1 MPESKDY
8 SYSQAIVENN
18 KKNFEQQEV
27 DTLKTS
33 VLAELNSL
41 EGAIWKKPEWRGWD
55 KTKLDEAKKYL
66 GNDFYKIDTKNN
78 KVTFNLNNV
87 LSYLNVIS
95 SRLSKKGIRYN
106 EQKDE
111 KIFGG
116 TVLAIQIALEA
127 LASDPKNPKIYDV
140 GSIDG
145 KLSPETEAAIRKFQ
159 GDKSLKWVDWKPW
172 YQTVKAVVSA
182 LESLKRNKKQ
192 YTEVRNTVRDA
203 IWTNVLWILN
213 PNLTAD
219 QITDYLLKWKL
230 WKPETPE
237 EKKLEEII
245 NRLSDSIK
253 SPLVN
258 GKFKEMIKEIKET
271 GKLNVLNEDPAYKNT
286 KYDDYI
292 VQFAKKYSDNHKV
305 DPALI
310 KLIMKQESRFNPRV
324 TWPAPTRAKWLMQLA
339 PITIAQL
346 RKDWMQITNREAYVP
361 SKNIEGGV
369 KIFSSNLDLYDWN
382 IKFAVAAYNAG
393 TGRMRRIIEKVV
405 KQYKVTKEELL
416 KNYDLFDKYIKPRL
430 PKQTRAYVNKI
441 VWKYETLSA

>member
-1 MPESKDY
+1 MPESNDY

-18 KKNFEQQEV
+18 KKNFEQQDV
-27 DTLKTS
+27 DSLKTS

-41 EGAIWKKPEWRGWD
+41 ESAIWKKPEWRGWD
-55 KTKLDEAKKYL
+55 KAKLDEAKKYL

-87 LSYLNVIS
+87 LSYLNVIAN
-95 SRLSKKGIRYN
+95 RLSKKGIRYVD
-106 EQKDE
+106 QKDE

-116 TVLAIQIALEA
+116 TVLAIQIALES
-127 LASDPKNPKIYDV
+127 LASDPRNPKTYDV
-140 GSIDG
+140 GPIDG

-159 GDKSLKWVDWKPW
+159 WDKGLRWVDWKPW
-172 YQTVKAVVSA
+172 GETVKTIVRA
-182 LESLKRNKKQ
+182 LETLKRNKAEYSK
-192 YTEVRNTVRDA
+192 VRGVVKDA
-203 IWTNVLWILN
+203 IWTNGIWILD
-213 PNLTAD
+213 PNLKAN

-230 WKPETPE
+230 WRPETPE
-237 EKKLEEII
+237 EKELENLI
-245 NRLSDSIK
+245 NRLSDEIK
-253 SPLVN
+253 SPFN
-258 GKFKEMIKEIKET
+258 GKFRELLKQIKEN
-271 GKLNVLNEDPAYKNT
+271 GKLNTLNEDPEFKNT
-286 KYDDYI
+286 NFDNYI
-292 VQFAKKYSDNHKV
+292 VQFSKKYSDNHKV

-346 RKDWMQITNREAYVP
+346 RKDWMQITNKDAYTP

-393 TGRMRRIIEKVV
+393 TGRIRWIIRRVV
-405 KQYKVTKEELL
+405 EQYKVTKDELF

>member
-140 GSIDG
+140 GPIDG

-237 EKKLEEII
+237 EKELEEII

-253 SPLVN
+253 SPLIN
-258 GKFKEMIKEIKET
+258 GKFKEMIKELKET
-271 GKLNVLNEDPAYKNT
+271 GKLNALNEDPEYKNT
-286 KYDDYI
+286 RFDDYI
-292 VQFAKKYSDNHKV
+292 VQFSKKYSDKYKI
-305 DPALI
+305 DPAII
-310 KLIMKQESRFNPRV
+310 KLIMKVESWFNSRAL
-324 TWPAPTRAKWLMQLA
+324 WPAPTRAKWLMQISPDTLR
-339 PITIAQL
+339 QL
-346 RKDWMQITNREAYVP
+346 RKDWMQITNGEAYVP
-361 SKNIEGGV
+361 SKNIEAWV
-369 KIFSSNLDLYDWN
+369 RVLSWNLDLYKWN
-382 IKFAVAAYNAG
+382 IKLALAAYNAG
-393 TGRMRRIIEKVV
+393 PNRVQWILDRLAWK
-405 KQYKVTKEELL
+405 YKVTKEELI
-416 KNYDLFDKYIKPRL
+416 KNEGLFDEYIKSSL
-430 PKQTRAYVNKI
+430 PKQTRRYISKI
-441 VWKYETLSA
+441 MWKYEELSF